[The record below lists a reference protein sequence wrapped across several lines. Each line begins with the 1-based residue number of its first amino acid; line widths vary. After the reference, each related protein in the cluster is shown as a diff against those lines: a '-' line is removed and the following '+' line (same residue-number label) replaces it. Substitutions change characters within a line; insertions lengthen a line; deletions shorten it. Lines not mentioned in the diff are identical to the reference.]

1 MDIYLKVLQGPRQG
15 DLFKVQ
21 KGATIGRSRA
31 DINLKDPKAS
41 SIHATIEVD
50 MGIFYFV
57 DNGSS
62 NGTLV
67 GGLREDRIELK
78 PGTQLV
84 IGSTI
89 LEVQNEFQAKSKDST
104 TSLWREDLYSTLQNI
119 VAPQNP
125 QPIHRFESLLK
136 IYVRQGIQEGSS
148 WTIGYGPRKFGANCL
163 GGTLLEPGAPD
174 TCFEIFKKD
183 NIPFIET
190 SHKELV
196 LINNQKKDSEKIYD
210 GLEVRILNTLLE
222 IQIVKPE

>member
-1 MDIYLKVLQGPRQG
+1 MDIYLKVIQGPRQG

-21 KGATIGRSRA
+21 KGATVGRSRA

-41 SIHATIEVD
+41 GIHATIEVD

-67 GGLREDRIELK
+67 GGLREDRVELK
-78 PGTQLV
+78 PGTQLI

-89 LEVQNEFQAKSKDST
+89 LEVQTQFQAKSKDST
-104 TSLWREDLYSTLQNI
+104 MSFWREDVYSTLQNI
-119 VAPQNP
+119 IAPQNP
-125 QPIHRFESLLK
+125 QPIHRFENILK
-136 IYVRQGIQEGSS
+136 ITARQGLQEGAS
-148 WTIGYGPRKFGANCL
+148 WTVGYGPRKFGANSFS
-163 GGTLLEPGAPD
+163 GALLEPGAPD
-174 TCFEIFKKD
+174 TCFEIYEKD
-183 NIPFIET
+183 KVLFIET
-190 SHKELV
+190 SHKETV